1 MKRNWYKEYLLK
13 KEKEEIK
20 ECSNFL
26 KLLYFLF
33 DIISKI
39 FTVLFYIGLIILC
52 SIGATVI
59 ANKIGILKF

>member
-13 KEKEEIK
+13 KEKEEIN

-33 DIISKI
+33 EIISKI

>member
-1 MKRNWYKEYLLK
+1 MKRNWYKEYLIK
-13 KEKEEIK
+13 QEKEEMK
-20 ECSNFL
+20 DCSNFL

-33 DIISKI
+33 EIISKI